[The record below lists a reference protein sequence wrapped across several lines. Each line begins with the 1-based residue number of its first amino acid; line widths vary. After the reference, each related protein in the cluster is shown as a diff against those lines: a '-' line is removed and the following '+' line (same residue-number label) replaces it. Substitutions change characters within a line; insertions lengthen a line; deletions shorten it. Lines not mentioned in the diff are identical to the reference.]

1 MLWPFGCFFTGGE
14 GGPSAKKRA
23 QVKKHEGIK
32 AIGFSVRLLGCF
44 GFFWGLDVFGG
55 ETHHK
60 PPQTSIKNTNLLDN
74 G

>member
-44 GFFWGLDVFGG
+44 GFFWGLGCVYESHVTFVWKLFLR
-55 ETHHK
+55 E
-60 PPQTSIKNTNLLDN
+60 L
-74 G
+74 